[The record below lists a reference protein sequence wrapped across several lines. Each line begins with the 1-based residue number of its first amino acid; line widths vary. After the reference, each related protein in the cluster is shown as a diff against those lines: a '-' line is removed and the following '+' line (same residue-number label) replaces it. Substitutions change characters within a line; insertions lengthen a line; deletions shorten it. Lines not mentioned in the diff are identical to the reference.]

1 MSTASALS
9 EPTAGDSVVLERLEP
24 ISGFRKRERPTEGK
38 EGATE
43 TIDARQPFCPGDD
56 GRDRVPRSV
65 ATFGCRRVAERQRD
79 VGVALVGRGFLAD
92 HIEAHLTVSKA
103 RRRYGWVV
111 DAVEGE
117 AGRLGSRPFVLTWR
131 RRRRGQGQGRGVAA
145 AGRAPTASR
154 FVTCALQEAK
164 TSRSRPHR

>member
-1 MSTASALS
+1 MRANHSA
-9 EPTAGDSVVLERLEP
+9 PAMMA
-24 ISGFRKRERPTEGK
+24 
-38 EGATE
+38 ATE
-43 TIDARQPFCPGDD
+43 CHGQS
-56 GRDRVPRSV
+56 PRSV
-65 ATFGCRRVAERQRD
+65 AGGLQERQRD